1 MKLTLVTKASGMLAG
16 LELWKATL
24 PGKSHVVLI
33 DRSLDGRFAAD
44 VTQWNSA
51 AGLNATTLKKIKDA
65 ATK

>member
-1 MKLTLVTKASGMLAG
+1 MKLALVTKASGMLTG

-24 PGKSHVVLI
+24 PGKTYIVLV

-51 AGLNATTLKKIKDA
+51 AGLNATALKKIKDA

>member
-1 MKLTLVTKASGMLAG
+1 MLAG

-24 PGKSHVVLI
+24 PGKNYIVLV

-51 AGLNATTLKKIKDA
+51 AGLNATALKKIKDA

>member
-1 MKLTLVTKASGMLAG
+1 MKLALVTKASGMLAG
-16 LELWKATL
+16 LELWSVTL
-24 PGKSHVVLI
+24 PSKCCVVLV
-33 DRSLDGRFAAD
+33 DRSVDGRFAAD

>member
-1 MKLTLVTKASGMLAG
+1 MLTG

-24 PGKSHVVLI
+24 PGKTYIVLV

-51 AGLNATTLKKIKDA
+51 AGLNATALKKIKDA